1 MENQAKIKKL
11 IEDARIGMFTTNYDD
26 KLFSRPIAISQVDE
40 ENNIWF
46 FTDIHSEKVDEIIQN
61 KNINFSFS
69 NQDDNAY
76 VSISGIAKLVI
87 DKEKIEELWSIFVQ
101 AWFPEGKE
109 SERLTLVKVKPESAE
124 YWDGSSSKIVSLFH
138 LAKAVTTG
146 KAYNEVVNSEND
158 TVQYS

>member
-69 NQDDNAY
+69 NHDDNAY

>member
-101 AWFPEGKE
+101 GWFPEGKE

-146 KAYNEVVNSEND
+146 KAYNEVVDSEND